1 MKREKITINEDGL
14 ITLPSNPVE
23 TVWMQDFKMAELL
36 GVMLPTV
43 KSNIRVILKSG
54 VVKTDLQHGGVVYGN
69 HVLLD
74 CFGLDMITALAFWI
88 NSLNAKLFREYML
101 GRLYAVNTPST
112 PSVFIRIGHG
122 GLINLFAK

>member
-1 MKREKITINEDGL
+1 MKREKITIDEDGL

-54 VVKTDLQHGGVVYGN
+54 VVKTDL
-69 HVLLD
+69 
-74 CFGLDMITALAFWI
+74 
-88 NSLNAKLFREYML
+88 
-101 GRLYAVNTPST
+101 
-112 PSVFIRIGHG
+112 
-122 GLINLFAK
+122 